1 MMMIAKQSCATGRR
15 GCSEGRSGRGH
26 HADEVIMLD
35 DVIMLDEVIMLAE
48 VASFLSPE
56 ATEGRRQVK
65 ARAAGPLQ
73 FLSERKIASARG
85 PEGRRLVKT
94 SAGLAA
100 GAPDALRAQLRFCRS
115 SKRAAAGEA
124 CADVAGG
131 APDALRALLPSC
143 PSFRGAM
150 AGEHERRRL
159 EEPRT
164 CSERSYSEAG
174 ALEGRWLVKMQPW
187 RLWLL
192 SLVVCC
198 RRLGGSAAHA

>member
-1 MMMIAKQSCATGRR
+1 ML
-15 GCSEGRSGRGH
+15 
-26 HADEVIMLD
+26 DEVIMLD

-48 VASFLSPE
+48 VTSFLSPE
-56 ATEGRRQVK
+56 APGGRRQVK

-73 FLSERKIASARG
+73 IFSERKIASARA

-115 SKRAAAGEA
+115 SGRAAAGEA
-124 CADVAGG
+124 CADVAGE
-131 APDALRALLPSC
+131 ATDALRAHLLSC

-159 EEPRT
+159 QELQT
-164 CSERSYSEAG
+164 CSERNYSEAG
-174 ALEGRWLVKMQPW
+174 ALEGRWLVETQPW

-192 SLVVCC
+192 SLVICC
-198 RRLGGSAAHA
+198 RRLGGVCSDA